1 MKKPTSVAA
10 LDNFGRVQ
18 LSKTFFMR
26 DFLHSEIANFHGMPN
41 IPNDPDL
48 AIAAGQRLCV
58 ELLEPLQGVFGRIA
72 IRSGY
77 RSPSVNKFG
86 NDQQRA
92 GKSGYS
98 CASNEANYA
107 DHIWDQ
113 RDREGRMGATVSI
126 VIPWFAERYEK
137 GADWRSMAWWIH
149 DHLPYSSLYFF
160 PKRAAFN
167 IQWREDPARMIK
179 SYIKPKGTLTKPGM
193 DNHEGNHA
201 DWYKG
206 WPRL

>member
-1 MKKPTSVAA
+1 
-10 LDNFGRVQ
+10 
-18 LSKTFFMR
+18 MR

-41 IPNDPDL
+41 IPDDPDL
-48 AIAAGQRLCV
+48 AIAAGQRLCA
-58 ELLEPLQGVFGRIA
+58 ELLEPLQDVFGRIA

-107 DHIWDQ
+107 DHIWDR
-113 RDREGRMGATVSI
+113 RDGEGRMGATVSI

-160 PKRAAFN
+160 PKRAAVN
-167 IQWREDPARMIK
+167 IQWREDPARTIK
-179 SYIKPKGTLTKPGM
+179 SYIKPRGTLTKPGM
-193 DNHEGNHA
+193 DNHEGSHA
-201 DWYKG
+201 EWYKG